1 MIYTPVIY
9 ASLINSGR
17 RHLPHNLYNVGGSVG
32 NNRGPKVF
40 MEDEVKVM
48 IEESE
53 AGQHV
58 LLGGLNSGLTNT
70 PTCSFEARCSEQAER
85 HNGRREQT
93 YVTAA

>member
-1 MIYTPVIY
+1 M
-9 ASLINSGR
+9 
-17 RHLPHNLYNVGGSVG
+17 
-32 NNRGPKVF
+32 F

-85 HNGRREQT
+85 QNGRREQT